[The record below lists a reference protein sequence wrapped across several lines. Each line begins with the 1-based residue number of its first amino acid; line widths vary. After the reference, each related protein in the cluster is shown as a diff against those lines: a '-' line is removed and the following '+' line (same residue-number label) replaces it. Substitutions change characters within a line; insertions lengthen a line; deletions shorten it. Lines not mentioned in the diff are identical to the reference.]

1 MAFCNACGATI
12 EPGAKFCPKCG
23 AAVPAAAVASTPATP
38 AQSNAVK
45 VILIVVAIVV
55 GLSILGIGTATFV
68 AWRVAR
74 YPRDVARNTR
84 VEQNGGK
91 VRVETPFGTVES
103 NDNSDEAA
111 RNLGIDIYP
120 GARARKSS
128 AANVTMG
135 AMHTIAAEFETDDPP
150 ERVADFY
157 KKRLPHANIAVS
169 DEKQYTIISHDKK
182 NMFTINI
189 EPQDG
194 KTLIHIAN
202 ISGNA
207 VAGGESTD

>member
-1 MAFCNACGATI
+1 MAFCNACGATV

-55 GLSILGIGTATFV
+55 GLFILGIGTATFIG
-68 AWRVAR
+68 WRIAR
-74 YPRDVARNTR
+74 HTR
-84 VEQNGGK
+84 VEQDRGK

-103 NDNSDEAA
+103 TDDSDEAA
-111 RNLGIDIYP
+111 RNLGIDVYP
-120 GARARKSS
+120 GARALKGK

-135 AMHTIAAEFETDDPP
+135 SMHTVAAEFETDDPP
-150 ERVADFY
+150 ERVAEFY
-157 KKRLPHANIAVS
+157 KKKLPHANIAVS
-169 DEKQYTIISHDKK
+169 DAKHYTIISHDKK

-189 EPQDG
+189 EPQEG

-202 ISGNA
+202 VSGKA
-207 VAGGESTD
+207 VAGGQTTD

>member
-1 MAFCNACGATI
+1 MAFCNACGGTV

-23 AAVPAAAVASTPATP
+23 AAVPAAAVASAPATP
-38 AQSNAVK
+38 AQSNALK

-55 GLSILGIGTATFV
+55 GLSILAIGTATFIG
-68 AWRVAR
+68 WRVAR
-74 YPRDVARNTR
+74 HTR

-135 AMHTIAAEFETDDPP
+135 AMHTVAAEFETDDPP

-157 KKRLPHANIAVS
+157 KRKLPHANIAVS

>member
-1 MAFCNACGATI
+1 MAFCNACGATV

-23 AAVPAAAVASTPATP
+23 AAVPAAAVASIAPATP
-38 AQSNAVK
+38 APSNALK
-45 VILIVVAIVV
+45 IILIVVAIVV
-55 GLSILGIGTATFV
+55 GLSILGIGTATFIG
-68 AWRVAR
+68 WRIAQH
-74 YPRDVARNTR
+74 TR
-84 VEQNGGK
+84 VEQDRGK

-103 NDNSDEAA
+103 NDNSDEAV
-111 RNLGIDIYP
+111 RNLGIDVYP

-135 AMHTIAAEFETDDPP
+135 SMHTVAAEFETDDPP

-157 KKRLPHANIAVS
+157 KKKLPHANIAVS
-169 DEKQYTIISHDKK
+169 DEKHYTIVSHDKK

-194 KTLIHIAN
+194 GTMIHIAN

>member
-1 MAFCNACGATI
+1 MAFCNACGATV

-55 GLSILGIGTATFV
+55 GLFILGIGTATFIG
-68 AWRVAR
+68 WRIAR
-74 YPRDVARNTR
+74 HTR
-84 VEQNGGK
+84 VEQDRGK

-103 NDNSDEAA
+103 TDNSDEAA
-111 RNLGIDIYP
+111 RNLGIEVYP
-120 GARARKSS
+120 GARARKGS
-128 AANVTMG
+128 AASVTMG
-135 AMHTIAAEFETDDPP
+135 SMHTVAADFETDDPP

-169 DEKQYTIISHDKK
+169 DEKQYTIISNDKK

-189 EPQDG
+189 EPQEG

-202 ISGNA
+202 VSGKA
-207 VAGGESTD
+207 VAGGQTTD

>member
-12 EPGAKFCPKCG
+12 ETGAKFCPKCG
-23 AAVPAAAVASTPATP
+23 GSVPTAAASTTPATA
-38 AQSNAVK
+38 AQGNALK
-45 VILIVVAIVV
+45 VILIVVAVV
-55 GLSILGIGTATFV
+55 IGLCVLGVGTATFIG
-68 AWRVAR
+68 WRIAR
-74 YPRDVARNTR
+74 HTR
-84 VEQNGGK
+84 VENDGGK

-103 NDNSDEAA
+103 SDNSEEAA
-111 RNLGIDIYP
+111 RNIGIDVYP

-128 AANVTMG
+128 AASVTMG
-135 AMHTIAAEFETDDPP
+135 SMHTVAADFETDDPP

-169 DEKQYTIISHDKK
+169 DEKQYTIISNDKK

-189 EPQDG
+189 ESQEG

-202 ISGNA
+202 VSGKA

>member
-1 MAFCNACGATI
+1 MAFCNACGATV

-23 AAVPAAAVASTPATP
+23 AAVPTAAVASTAPATP
-38 AQSNAVK
+38 AQSNALK

-55 GLSILGIGTATFV
+55 ALCILGVGTATFIG
-68 AWRVAR
+68 WRIAR
-74 YPRDVARNTR
+74 HTR
-84 VEQNGGK
+84 VEQDGGK

-103 NDNSDEAA
+103 TDNSDEAA
-111 RNLGIDIYP
+111 RNLGIDVYP
-120 GARARKSS
+120 GARPRKGS
-128 AANVTMG
+128 AASVTMG
-135 AMHTIAAEFETDDPP
+135 SMHTVAADFETDDPP

-189 EPQDG
+189 EPQEG

-202 ISGNA
+202 VSGNA